1 MLYMYSS
8 SLPSKDGFGL
18 ILAPSRAFFPIKSA
32 RPSLLLL
39 LPSRLHNNGGRLCL
53 TLTQLRR
60 EEAVQRTT
68 ALKATSKMASKTSTH
83 TYYSTTMYSDQQHS
97 AEPPAAAPP
106 HQCYV
111 VAEEKTMG
119 RNETSSAASPSITHH
134 DLDTTYFRSLYYYI
148 RGRPKKRKVI

>member
-1 MLYMYSS
+1 MYSS

-32 RPSLLLL
+32 RPSLLF
-39 LPSRLHNNGGRLCL
+39 LPSRLHNNGGRLCLCL

-97 AEPPAAAPP
+97 AEPPAAAAP

-134 DLDTTYFRSLYYYI
+134 DLDTTYFRSLHLLYQ
-148 RGRPKKRKVI
+148 KTS

>member
-60 EEAVQRTT
+60 EEAVQSTT

-97 AEPPAAAPP
+97 AEPPAAAP